1 MTPQFPAPLLLR
13 YASAPKL
20 INQRE
25 INSNI
30 MKEIEIKII
39 EIDRK
44 KVEDNLGILG
54 AAKTF
59 DGDVEAWFFDFQDGA
74 ITRAR
79 DLLRLRRIG
88 DKTNLAF
95 KKFVE
100 SQSVKVR
107 NEYEVSIS
115 DFETMRLILES
126 IGLIS
131 TWRMEKHRTSY
142 VLSGGVHVDIDK
154 YSGAFSYIPELM
166 EIEGRDI
173 STIREHAKLLGFAPD
188 DCKSWDTFDLIDHY
202 SGKKARDDSYG
213 IAPSSES

>member
-1 MTPQFPAPLLLR
+1 
-13 YASAPKL
+13 
-20 INQRE
+20 
-25 INSNI
+25 

-44 KVEDNLGILG
+44 RVEDDLATIG

-59 DGDVEAWFFDFQDGA
+59 DGDVETWLFDFHDGA

-79 DLLRLRRIG
+79 NLLRLRRIG
-88 DKTNLAF
+88 DRTDLAF

-100 SQSVKVR
+100 SQSAKVR

-126 IGLIS
+126 IGLIP

-154 YSGAFSYIPELM
+154 YSGDFSHIPELM
-166 EIEGRDI
+166 EIEGGDI
-173 STIREHAKLLGFAPD
+173 STIREHAKLLGFGPD

-202 SGKKARDDSYG
+202 SGKNVRDGPYG
-213 IAPSSES
+213 IAPNSES

>member
-1 MTPQFPAPLLLR
+1 MR
-13 YASAPKL
+13 YASAPKP
-20 INQRE
+20 INARE
-25 INSNI
+25 INSNA

-44 KVEDNLGILG
+44 RVEDNLATLG

-59 DGDVEAWFFDFQDGA
+59 DGDVETWFFDFQDDT

-79 DLLRLRRIG
+79 NLLRLRRIG
-88 DKTNLAF
+88 NRTDLAF
-95 KKFVE
+95 KECVE
-100 SQSVKVR
+100 SQSAKVR

-115 DFETMRLILES
+115 DFETMCLILES

-154 YSGAFSYIPELM
+154 YSGDFSHIPELM
-166 EIEGRDI
+166 EIEGGDI
-173 STIREHAKLLGFAPD
+173 STIREHAKLLGFGPD

-202 SGKKARDDSYG
+202 SGKKARDDTHG
-213 IAPSSES
+213 IAPTSED

>member
-1 MTPQFPAPLLLR
+1 
-13 YASAPKL
+13 
-20 INQRE
+20 
-25 INSNI
+25 
-30 MKEIEIKII
+30 MKEIETKII

-44 KVEDNLGILG
+44 RVEDKLATLG

-59 DGDVEAWFFDFQDGA
+59 DGDVETWFFDFQDDT

-79 DLLRLRRIG
+79 NLLRLRRIG
-88 DKTNLAF
+88 NRADLAF
-95 KKFVE
+95 KKCVE
-100 SQSVKVR
+100 SQSAKVR

-142 VLSGGVHVDIDK
+142 ALSGGVHVDIDK
-154 YSGAFSYIPELM
+154 YSRDFAHIPELM
-166 EIEGRDI
+166 EIEAGDI
-173 STIREHAKLLGFAPD
+173 STIHAHAKLLGFGPD

-202 SGKKARDDSYG
+202 SGKKARDDTYG
-213 IAPSSES
+213 IAPSSEN

>member
-1 MTPQFPAPLLLR
+1 MR
-13 YASAPKL
+13 YVSAPKL
-20 INQRE
+20 INPRE

-44 KVEDNLGILG
+44 RVEDNLGTLG

-59 DGDVEAWFFDFQDGA
+59 DGDVETWFFDFQDNT

-79 DLLRLRRIG
+79 NLLRLRRIG
-88 DKTNLAF
+88 DKADLAF

-100 SQSVKVR
+100 SQSAKVR

-126 IGLIS
+126 VGLIS

-142 VLSGGVHVDIDK
+142 ALSAGVHVDIDK
-154 YSGAFSYIPELM
+154 YSGDFSHIPELM
-166 EIEGRDI
+166 EIEGGDI
-173 STIREHAKLLGFAPD
+173 STIREHAKLLGFGPD
-188 DCKSWDTFDLIDHY
+188 ECKSWDTLDLIDYY
-202 SGKKARDDSYG
+202 SGKKARDDNYG
-213 IAPSSES
+213 IATSSES